1 MASDFKISQ
10 RHEARRLAVQA
21 LYQWEYTKQMPEEII
36 AQFMEESTNLNRVEW
51 PYFNEIVSGTIKNS
65 ALLDEI
71 LLPLLD
77 RKLADVDSVELAV
90 LRLALYEL
98 KFLISVPPRVVLKE
112 AIILAKT
119 FGAVDGYKYVNLV
132 LDRFLKQQNVDVG
145 V

>member
-1 MASDFKISQ
+1 MANDFKISQ

-21 LYQWEYTKQMPEEII
+21 LYQWQYTEQLPEEIS
-36 AQFMEESTNLNRVEW
+36 AQFLERTENQNKVEW
-51 PYFNEIVSGTIKNS
+51 PYFNEVVTGVIKNS
-65 ALLDEI
+65 ELLDAI

-77 RKLADVDSVELAV
+77 RKLADVDSVELAI

-98 KFLISVPPRVVLKE
+98 KFLISIPPRVILNE
-112 AIILAKT
+112 AIILAKA
-119 FGAVDGYKYVNLV
+119 FGAVDGYKYINLV

>member
-10 RHEARRLAVQA
+10 RHQARRLAVQA
-21 LYQWEYTKQMPEEII
+21 LYQWQYTEQLPEEII
-36 AQFMEESTNLNRVEW
+36 AQFVERTENQNKVEW
-51 PYFNEIVSGTIKNS
+51 SYFNEVVMGTIKNS
-65 ALLDEI
+65 RLLDAI

-77 RKLADVDSVELAV
+77 RKLADVDNVELAI

-98 KFLISVPPRVVLKE
+98 KFLISIPSRVILNE
-112 AIILAKT
+112 AIILAKI
-119 FGAVDGYKYVNLV
+119 FGAVDGYKYINLV